1 MFVTLPHPIKLSLTL
16 ISVEFGV
23 VGAIGALYPTSG
35 FSAAYTLAHEIGN
48 YIIHTVLQCIKL
60 HLAGH
65 LLGMGHD
72 GNVGCDWSE
81 YIMSKSRAD
90 HGQTSWSSCS
100 KASLASQS
108 VMTPARILH

>member
-1 MFVTLPHPIKLSLTL
+1 M
-16 ISVEFGV
+16 EFGV

-35 FSAAYTLAHEIGN
+35 FLAAYTLAHEIGN
-48 YIIHTVLQCIKL
+48 PSISYIHCIKL

-65 LLGMGHD
+65 LLGMRHD

-108 VMTPARILH
+108 VMTPARSLH

>member
-1 MFVTLPHPIKLSLTL
+1 
-16 ISVEFGV
+16 
-23 VGAIGALYPTSG
+23 
-35 FSAAYTLAHEIGN
+35 
-48 YIIHTVLQCIKL
+48 
-60 HLAGH
+60 
-65 LLGMGHD
+65 MGHD

-108 VMTPARILH
+108 VKPAQPRAFTSTLAGCRGAVSRLGCLGDRPSKAQAGLWDHNSTHGVPGYFITAEEQCK